1 MFIAVRA
8 VHLELIEDI
17 SAEEFLLCFRR
28 FIARRGVP
36 KQILSDNAKQFKTA
50 RSVLNK
56 IWSNVVRSDEVIE
69 FSATKGIEW
78 KFIVNLAPW
87 MGGLYERL
95 VGVTKR
101 ALRKVIGSRCFTE
114 KQLVTVL
121 TEAETV
127 VNSRPF
133 DLRG

>member
-1 MFIAVRA
+1 M
-8 VHLELIEDI
+8 

-69 FSATKGIEW
+69 FSATKGIE
-78 KFIVNLAPW
+78 
-87 MGGLYERL
+87 
-95 VGVTKR
+95 
-101 ALRKVIGSRCFTE
+101 
-114 KQLVTVL
+114 
-121 TEAETV
+121 
-127 VNSRPF
+127 
-133 DLRG
+133 